1 MEFFRNIDTYIS
13 YGGNYYKLHVSNVA
27 FNQTF
32 KQKGIKQ
39 KTLHSRSSLI
49 ESSEINEANPAQF
62 ELDLFMVDGESS
74 SSRYQHK
81 LLEILLTNTN
91 DTLNTFDLFIDPST
105 ATDSPRKMYKLS
117 LCVLETG
124 SFNISRS
131 EVMSISLQGSAS
143 KLERVNH
150 STFSIGSFTTTA
162 NTTFSIPKI
171 VNVTVDG
178 TILDQVTG
186 VNLEIQNQV
195 EWTKNNTLQQSLV
208 ATSASNSVY
217 PTSFSLKGRDVAGN
231 ITTYVGSSSSD
242 VQTWKE
248 DIAIR
253 IQAGLAANNYQLDA
267 QLTPCSFT
275 NRVNPTEVFTQGY
288 DFRMTG
294 SPTNINTLFTY

>member
-1 MEFFRNIDTYIS
+1 VEFFRNIDTYMA
-13 YGGNYYKLHVSNVA
+13 YGGNFYKLHVSTVT

-32 KQKGIKQ
+32 KQKGTKQ

-62 ELDLFMVDGESS
+62 ELDLLMVDGESS

-91 DTLNTFDLFIDPST
+91 DTLNTFDLYIDPSE

-117 LCVLETG
+117 LCVLESG

-131 EVMSISLQGSAS
+131 EVLSVSLAGSAS

-150 STFSIGSFTTTA
+150 STFSIGSFTTAA
-162 NTTFSIPKI
+162 NTTYSIPKI
-171 VNVTVDG
+171 VTVTVDG
-178 TILDQVTG
+178 TVLDQVTG
-186 VNLEIQNQV
+186 ISLEVQNNIQ
-195 EWTKNNTLQQSLV
+195 WTKNNTLQQSLV
-208 ATSASNSVY
+208 TTNASNSNY
-217 PTSFSLKGRDVAGN
+217 PTSFTLKGRDVAGS
-231 ITTYVGSSSSD
+231 ITTYVGSSASD
-242 VQTWKE
+242 IQTWKE
-248 DIAIR
+248 NIGIR

-267 QLTPCSFT
+267 NLTPCSFT
-275 NRVNPTEVFTQGY
+275 NRVSPTEVFTQGY

-294 SPTNINTLFTY
+294 SPTNLNTLFTY